1 MPGCCVLTGAAMAKP
16 ELLAP
21 AGNWDALTAA
31 VQNGAD
37 AVYLGA
43 RSFNARQSADNF
55 DSEGLVRAIDYAHV
69 RGVNVYA
76 VVNVLIAD
84 TELEDAVR
92 LLEFLYRA
100 GVDGVIV
107 QDLGLARLAREL
119 VPGLTLH
126 ASTQMTVHNPEGAR
140 YLRDLGFTRVVPAR
154 ELSLAEIRLLKSA
167 GGLEVETFIH
177 GALCF
182 CYSGQCLMSSLIGG
196 RSGNRGRC
204 AQPCRLPY
212 TLTDERGR
220 PVETDV
226 AGNYILS
233 PRDLNLSAH
242 LPDLIAAGVDAFK
255 IEGRLR
261 RAEYVAVVVSVY
273 RKLLDRALEGD
284 FYVSADEQRMLAQ
297 AFNRGFT
304 TGYLFGRPGR
314 ELMNYMRA
322 NNRGIPIGRVKSY
335 RPADRRV
342 SVALDGPLAEGDIV
356 DFWVK
361 VGGRVAATVSGLE
374 VEGKRVAA
382 ADRGQVVSFPVNG
395 RVRAGDRVFKVL
407 DAEMTRRA
415 RETFTSPRERKQ
427 IALAFT
433 MHLRE
438 GQPVRLEVR
447 DADGRTA
454 AATGTVPA
462 EIARKR
468 PLTPETA
475 AAQLS
480 RLGNTPFVMG
490 ELDCDIERELMVP
503 LGELNTVRREALA
516 RLEEERA
523 RGRKPSFESVREAE
537 QRVSSWIERRR
548 KSPVIRPVP
557 VKKPLLGVTA
567 GDLDGVRAAA
577 DAGADVV
584 YFPGD
589 ALGCPRMPKPE
600 EIIEAA
606 AACRARGAELYFW
619 FPRIVREGELTVW
632 EGLYEDVSDAV
643 TGVMVSNLGGLE
655 RFAGRG
661 LRVVTDFPLNIFNSE
676 ALRVMAASG
685 VGRVTLSP
693 EMTMAQ
699 IQGLSDAGVELEALV
714 QGPVPMMVSEHC
726 VPGSLLAKNN
736 GRACGG
742 ACRGRRFYLRDRKGE
757 LFPLGLDTACR
768 MHVFN
773 PKDLCVVDHL
783 PVLLESGVACVRV
796 EGRVRDAAYIRRVT
810 AVYREVL
817 DRMRRGDDPLLGDA
831 RETLI
836 GLSPSGITTGHYYRG
851 VL

>member
-1 MPGCCVLTGAAMAKP
+1 MPGFCALTGAAMARP

-21 AGNWDALTAA
+21 AGNRDALVAA
-31 VQNGAD
+31 IQNGAD

-43 RSFNARQSADNF
+43 QAFNARQSADNF
-55 DSEGLVRAIDYAHV
+55 DAEGLARAVEYAHV
-69 RGVNVYA
+69 RGVNVYV

-92 LLEFLYRA
+92 LLEFLYRT

-107 QDLGLARLAREL
+107 QDIGLARLAREL

-126 ASTQMTVHNPEGAR
+126 ASTQMTIHNPEGAL

-154 ELSLAEIRLLKSA
+154 ELSLEEIRTLKSA

-182 CYSGQCLMSSLIGG
+182 CYSGQCLMSSMIGG

-212 TLTDERGR
+212 TLTDEKGR
-220 PVETDV
+220 TVETDV

-261 RAEYVAVVVSVY
+261 RAEYVAVVVAVY

-284 FYVSADEQRMLAQ
+284 FYVSAEEQRMLAQ
-297 AFNRGFT
+297 AFNRGFS

-314 ELMNYMRA
+314 ELMNYTRA
-322 NNRGIPIGRVKSY
+322 NNRGIPIGRVKAYS
-335 RPADRRV
+335 PPDRRV

-361 VGGRVAATVSGLE
+361 VGGRVAATVADLK
-374 VEGKRVAA
+374 VEQKKVEAA
-382 ADRGQVVSFPVNG
+382 HRGQIASFPVKG

-415 RETFTSPRERKQ
+415 RETFTSPKELKE
-427 IALAFT
+427 IPLAFT
-433 MHLRE
+433 LRLQE
-438 GQPVRLEVR
+438 GRPVWLAVR
-447 DADGRTA
+447 DPEGRTA
-454 AATGTVPA
+454 AASGTVPA

-480 RLGNTPFVMG
+480 RLGNTPFTVG
-490 ELDCDIERELMVP
+490 ELECDIEGELIVP

-523 RGRKPSFESVREAE
+523 KERKPSFEDVRETE
-537 QRVSSWIERRR
+537 HRVASWIDRRR
-548 KSPVIRPVP
+548 QSPPIPPRPAE
-557 VKKPLLGVTA
+557 KPLLSVTA
-567 GDLDGVRAAA
+567 GDLAGVRAAA

-589 ALGCPRMPKPE
+589 ALGCSRMPRPE
-600 EIIEAA
+600 EIEEAA
-606 AACRARGAELYFW
+606 AFCRARRAELYFW
-619 FPRIVREGELTVW
+619 FPRIVRGRELTVW
-632 EGLYEDVSDAV
+632 EKLYESAADAV
-643 TGVMVSNLGGLE
+643 AGVMVSNLGVLK
-655 RFAGRG
+655 RVAARG
-661 LRVVTDFPLNIFNSE
+661 LRVVTDFPVNIFNSE

-685 VGRVTLSP
+685 VERVTLSP

-699 IQGLSDAGVELEALV
+699 IQDLSAPGMELETLV
-714 QGPVPMMVSEHC
+714 HGPMPMMVSEHC
-726 VPGSLLAKNN
+726 VPGSLLAEP
-736 GRACGG
+736 GSRACAG
-742 ACRGRRFYLRDRKGE
+742 ACHGRRFHLRDRKGE
-757 LFPLGLDTACR
+757 LFPLGLDAACR
-768 MHVFN
+768 MHIFN

-783 PVLLESGVACVRV
+783 PVLIKSGVGCVRV
-796 EGRVRDAAYIRRVT
+796 EARVRDAAYIRRVT
-810 AVYREVL
+810 AVYRKAL
-817 DRMRRGDDPLLGDA
+817 DRIQRGDDPLLTEA
-831 RETLI
+831 KEQLI
-836 GLSPSGITTGHYYRG
+836 GLSPAGITTGHYFRG